1 MSVFTPDTF
10 HIIQYLVSPHT
21 EQCRAVPSCCLQI
34 RLDTGEFLLRG
45 NNSRAVEVGSRLMC
59 YTATSHCGTLGAGP
73 EECLGLGW
81 DQHQHFAWFEF
92 CPSWDIFTWGSLQ
105 IPKYNVKLLFLLC
118 ESIKQKDPALFYYVI
133 LSGLSSL

>member
-45 NNSRAVEVGSRLMC
+45 NNSRAEEVGSRLMC
-59 YTATSHCGTLGAGP
+59 YTATSHCGTLGACTV
-73 EECLGLGW
+73 ECLRLGPAPTLCLVCILP
-81 DQHQHFAWFEF
+81 FL
-92 CPSWDIFTWGSLQ
+92 SIFTWGSLQ